1 MEKQKKKMNTME
13 ELFESKNME
22 IEMTKKELQDAKVQS
37 SGRQKQ
43 D

>member
-1 MEKQKKKMNTME
+1 MEKQKKKMTTME

-37 SGRQKQ
+37 SGRQK
-43 D
+43 

>member
-22 IEMTKKELQDAKVQS
+22 IEMTKKELQDAKAQS

>member
-1 MEKQKKKMNTME
+1 MEKQKKKMTTME

-22 IEMTKKELQDAKVQS
+22 IEMIKKELQDAKAQS

>member
-1 MEKQKKKMNTME
+1 MEKQKKKMTTME

-22 IEMTKKELQDAKVQS
+22 IEMTKKELQDAKAQS
-37 SGRQKQ
+37 AGRQKQ